1 MTVQRSFSSGEI
13 SPQLFGRVDVDRWR
27 SALKKCANYIP
38 APEGGISSRQGFEIQ
53 ANLGVVTRPRMVPF
67 EFGPSDS
74 YVLLFDG
81 TTMKVMRNGAMVE
94 SSPGVN
100 YSVACTCDKD
110 SLRWVQSGDTLFIT
124 DGVRTPKKIVRGAS
138 APRDT
143 NWTVSDAPMYPEIV
157 QVATMT
163 ASGGVGT
170 TPIRYRVTYTNLDG
184 EESSV
189 FRGSNVTA
197 TSSTATP
204 WAINSTAHGVQTNDT
219 IEITE
224 AIVVSGTTIYRVG
237 DLVRVVRVDADN
249 FTVPGPTAGTQYA
262 GNFKYR
268 RTMASTLC
276 AAPSSGSPCT
286 VTWSARTGA
295 ASYNV
300 FREYGRVFGYV
311 GSTTETSFIDYG
323 IVPDIKDVPV
333 VGTDPGRG
341 GVYPIAVGLFQQRL
355 MLGGYTNDVER
366 IVGSHVGNYSAFDP
380 GVEDASGLDFG
391 LAGRTVSAIQHM
403 LEIAGRSVVLTNTA
417 EWTLKGGSSGGLTPT
432 AINARADSYHG
443 CSPIPP
449 ALVGSSL
456 IYVHRGEKILLD
468 AVYDYSQEALK
479 SRDLT
484 LWAKHLLIPG
494 ISKVCYQRS
503 ENLVWV
509 LRKDGV
515 LLGLTYVPDQEVWGW
530 HQHEI
535 TSREIEDICVVS
547 ESNVDRLYC
556 LTRKGTGYRICR
568 LPSAWDWESDSID
581 DWRGFDE
588 AIEYDGRNLLGV
600 ATMTLSGGTDW
611 KTTDSL
617 TITASSAVFSGGDVG
632 KVLELSLAGSKVQV
646 TITASTSTTQM
657 TVQPRSI
664 VPEALRNIACSYAV
678 CATTFTGASHL
689 EGETVGVIADGCREA
704 NRVVSSGG
712 ITYSRPF
719 ARVHIGLPIVS
730 DAKTLPLEVV
740 GKETMLGNKR
750 HITRVVLNVYRSR
763 GIKVGLDESTLET
776 MINEYDDLLNSP
788 PAVQTGPR
796 EVIMVSA
803 HSDTGEVLIRQDT
816 GMPAH
821 ILEVR
826 PIFNVGENR

>member
-1 MTVQRSFSSGEI
+1 
-13 SPQLFGRVDVDRWR
+13 
-27 SALKKCANYIP
+27 
-38 APEGGISSRQGFEIQ
+38 
-53 ANLGVVTRPRMVPF
+53 MVPF

-81 TTMKVMRNGAMVE
+81 TTMKVMRNGGMVE

-124 DGVRTPKKIVRGAS
+124 DGVRPPKKIVRGAS

-143 NWTVSDAPMYPEIV
+143 NWTVSDSPMTPEV
-157 QVATMT
+157 FTSTVLTVTGAGP
-163 ASGGVGT
+163 ST
-170 TPIRYRVTYTNLDG
+170 TTIRYRVTATDING
-184 EESSV
+184 EETSV
-189 FRGSNVTA
+189 FRGPVVIGTSALGTPWVI
-197 TSSTATP
+197 TSS
-204 WAINSTAHGVQTNDT
+204 SHGLQTNDT
-219 IEITE
+219 IEVSEGVTVGGT
-224 AIVVSGTTIYRVG
+224 VVYKAG
-237 DLVRVVRVDADN
+237 DLVRIVVTGPGT
-249 FTVPGPTAGTQYA
+249 FTVPGPSPASPYA
-262 GNFKYR
+262 GDFKYR
-268 RTMASTLC
+268 KTMAT
-276 AAPSSGSPCT
+276 ATAIAPAPSTPCT
-286 VTWSARTGA
+286 VSWSAKTGA
-295 ASYNV
+295 TYYNV
-300 FREYGRVFGYV
+300 FREYGRVFGYI
-311 GSTTETSFIDYG
+311 GSTSDTSFVDYG
-323 IVPDIKDVPV
+323 IIPDLKDTPV
-333 VGTDPGRG
+333 VGVDPGKG
-341 GVYPIAVGLFQQRL
+341 GTYPSSVGLFQQRL
-355 MLGGYTNDVER
+355 MFGGFTDDVER
-366 IVGSHVGNYSAFDP
+366 IVASHVGNYSAFDP
-380 GVEDASGLDFG
+380 GAEDTSGIDFG
-391 LAGRTVSAIQHM
+391 LAGRTVSAVQHV
-403 LEIAGRSVVLTNTA
+403 LEIAGRAVVLTNTS
-417 EWTLKGGSSGGLTPT
+417 EWTLKGGPSGGLTPT

-443 CSPIPP
+443 CSPISP

-468 AVYDYSQEALK
+468 AMYDYSQEALK

-484 LWAKHLLIPG
+484 LWAKHLLVPG
-494 ISKVCYQRS
+494 ISRVCYQRS
-503 ENLVWV
+503 ENLIWV

-535 TSREIEDICVVS
+535 ANRAIEDICVVS

-568 LPSAWDWESDSID
+568 LPSEWDWESDSVD

-664 VPEALRNIACSYAV
+664 VPESMRNVACSYAV
-678 CATTFTGASHL
+678 CATTFTGANHL
-689 EGETVGVIADGCREA
+689 EGETVGVIADGGREA
-704 NRVVSSGG
+704 NRVVSGG
-712 ITYSRPF
+712 TIAYSRPF

-803 HSDTGEVLIRQDT
+803 HSDTGEILIRQDT

-826 PIFNVGENR
+826 PIFNVGESR